1 MTWTIHHGDCLAWL
15 RSLPDSSVDSVV
27 TDPPYGLGKPPPIRD
42 VLRAWLDGEQ
52 YHATGGG
59 FMGRAWDAYV
69 PGPEVW
75 SEICRVLKPGG
86 HAVVFAGQR
95 TADVM
100 AIALRLGGLEVR
112 DLIGWC
118 YWSGFPKSHDI
129 SKGIDRLHGAEREV
143 VGSYM
148 PPRGDKTFNTAQ
160 HQGHREVTGAR
171 GTDRYITAPSTP
183 DAQRWSGF
191 GTALKPAIEPCWLVR
206 KPLSEPTIALNVLRW
221 GTGGINVDAC
231 RFAYGDRAWVG
242 PGGSTDGQWDREWAQ
257 SGAPMAERWDATTS
271 RAGGPV
277 GRADLGRWPANLFH
291 CPKAS
296 TGERECGCDG
306 LPASRGAAITE
317 RGEGSVGLDNPRAG
331 AGRTSEGRRNVHP
344 TVKPLI
350 LMRWIARLITP
361 PGGLVID
368 PYTGSGTTGIAA
380 VLEGLDFAGAELN
393 NNDGPPPQRF
403 VDIATARIEW
413 WERYGDQALEVW
425 KASRGATDER
435 EAAETAG
442 QIGLFG
448 GVR

>member
-15 RSLPDSSVDSVV
+15 RSLPDCSVDSVV

-42 VLRAWLDGEQ
+42 VLRAWLDGER

-59 FMGRAWDAYV
+59 FMGREWDAYV

-75 SEICRVLKPGG
+75 SEVCRVLKPGG

-129 SKGIDRLHGAEREV
+129 SSAIDRLHGAEREV
-143 VGSYM
+143 VGIDRRYNEPSGIVNAG
-148 PPRGDKTFNTAQ
+148 RGAS
-160 HQGHREVTGAR
+160 AR
-171 GTDRYITAPSTP
+171 TLIDRMITAPSTP
-183 DAQRWSGF
+183 DAQRWSGW
-191 GTALKPAIEPCWLVR
+191 GSALKPAIEPAWLVR
-206 KPLSEPTIALNVLRW
+206 KPLSEPTIARNVLRW

-231 RFAYGDRAWVG
+231 RFGCGDRAWVG
-242 PGGSTDGQWDREWAQ
+242 PDDNDDTRRNARGGENGLSGTSTFKIRT
-257 SGAPMAERWDATTS
+257 R
-271 RAGGPV
+271 RAVDMPIPE
-277 GRADLGRWPANLFH
+277 GRWPANLFH

-296 TGERECGCDG
+296 TAERECGCDG
-306 LPASRGAAITE
+306 LPASKGAEITE
-317 RGEGSVGLDNPRAG
+317 RVVGSAGLKHARAG
-331 AGRTSEGRRNVHP
+331 VGSGNSTRRNVHP
-344 TVKPLI
+344 TVKPVG
-350 LMRWIARLITP
+350 LMRWLARLITP

-380 VLEGLDFAGAELN
+380 VLEGFDFAGAELN
-393 NNDGPPPQRF
+393 NDDGPPPQRF
-403 VDIATARIEW
+403 VDIASARIGW
-413 WERYGDQALEVW
+413 WERHGDQALEVW

-435 EAAETAG
+435 EAAEMAG

>member
-15 RSLPDSSVDSVV
+15 RSLPGCSVDSVV
-27 TDPPYGLGKPPPIRD
+27 TDPPYGLGTPPPIRD

-75 SEICRVLKPGG
+75 SEVCRVLRPGG

-100 AIALRLGGLEVR
+100 AIALRLGGFEVR

-143 VGSYM
+143 VGIYSR
-148 PPRGDKTFNTAQ
+148 PDGTPRDFGRSSAGIWSSEGSQ
-160 HQGHREVTGAR
+160 
-171 GTDRYITAPSTP
+171 DRHLTAPATP
-183 DAQRWSGF
+183 DAQRWAGW
-191 GTALKPAIEPCWLVR
+191 GTALKPTIEPAWLVR

-231 RFAYGDRAWVG
+231 RFGYGDRAWVG
-242 PGGSTDGQWDREWAQ
+242 PAGDNLNGGAYASSD
-257 SGAPMAERWDATTS
+257 SGTRG
-271 RAGGPV
+271 AGFTI
-277 GRADLGRWPANLFH
+277 GRAVGEFRDPGGRWPANLYH

-296 TGERECGCDG
+296 TGEREAGCDG

-331 AGRTSEGRRNVHP
+331 AGRTSAARRNVHP
-344 TVKPLI
+344 TVKPLS

-393 NNDGPPPQRF
+393 NDNGPPPQRF
-403 VDIATARIEW
+403 VDIATARIAW
-413 WERYGDQALEVW
+413 WERHGDQALDVW

-435 EAAETAG
+435 EAAEAAG
-442 QIGLFG
+442 QIAMFG
-448 GVR
+448 RAR